1 MAWYYPSKFLDSLRE
16 HKLNSANE
24 TQAPLSSQTVI
35 ITKVVTHSVINDTLD
50 GAE

>member
-1 MAWYYPSKFLDSLRE
+1 MAWYYPSNFLDSLRE
-16 HKLNSANE
+16 HKLDSANK

-35 ITKVVTHSVINDTLD
+35 ITKVITPSVINDTLV